1 MEQNQTTKL
10 DESIKDIEKLKE
22 TAEKAAENTKDVKE
36 GKCTAEDEKQEP
48 AYILYQQIANSSIT
62 ILQNP
67 EIVKAFKDISEKVDE
82 ELSKNLV
89 TLIAVAMTQ
98 SAHQAVLFY
107 DAFLKKEL
115 DKQFEHIADAIN
127 KDRADINA
135 TTSAMQVFRERI
147 GNLEKLTKI
156 EEFQKQNNI

>member
-1 MEQNQTTKL
+1 MQNQTTPNL
-10 DESIKDIEKLKE
+10 DGVIKDVEKLKDA
-22 TAEKAAENTKDVKE
+22 AEKAAENTQDVKDK
-36 GKCTAEDEKQEP
+36 KCTAEDEKQEP
-48 AYILYQQIANSSIT
+48 AYILYQQIANSTIN

-67 EIVKAFKDISEKVDE
+67 EIVKGFKEISDKVDP

-107 DAFLKKEL
+107 DAFLKREL
-115 DKQFEHIADAIN
+115 DKQFDHIANSIN

-135 TTSAMQVFRERI
+135 ITSAMQVFRERI
-147 GNLEKLTKI
+147 GNLEKAAKSK
-156 EEFQKQNNI
+156 EFQNQNNI

>member
-1 MEQNQTTKL
+1 MENQTTINL
-10 DESIKDIEKLKE
+10 DGVIKDVEKLKDA
-22 TAEKAAENTKDVKE
+22 AEKAAENTQDVKDK
-36 GKCTAEDEKQEP
+36 KCTAEDEKQEP
-48 AYILYQQIANSSIT
+48 AYILYQQIANSTIN

-67 EIVKAFKDISEKVDE
+67 EIVKGFKEISDKVDP

-107 DAFLKKEL
+107 DAFLKREL
-115 DKQFEHIADAIN
+115 DKQFDHIANSIN

-135 TTSAMQVFRERI
+135 ITSAMQVFRERI
-147 GNLEKLTKI
+147 GNLEKAAKSK
-156 EEFQKQNNI
+156 EFQNQNNI